1 MSVTLSEPCD
11 KIAAA
16 LVKVSSQVRV
26 VGKGRT
32 NDHDKYNYSE
42 LLDYV
47 KATGQALTDCGL
59 MLLSSV
65 DNTETLEVRKTQ
77 SGSSQYAVRVQL
89 TIRAVHESGQWA
101 QVSVSGEGQ
110 DRADKGIYKAI
121 TGARKYGIAC
131 LLGLATSDDPE
142 ADSTV
147 GLDTPPPG
155 QRAVASAPVA
165 APVESPKGRFA
176 GLVKGWANVAPE
188 DMKAAAM
195 QVAKACKIDLSKAT
209 DADFKQAAEYVEAH
223 RQNQTFAEWAKENA

>member
-16 LVKVSSQVRV
+16 LVKVSSQVRL
-26 VGKGRT
+26 VGKGRS
-32 NDHDKYNYSE
+32 NDHDKYTYAE

-47 KATGQALTDCGL
+47 KATGEALTACGL

-65 DNTETLEVRKTQ
+65 DNTETLETRKTQ

-101 QVSVSGEGQ
+101 QVAVSGEGQ

-142 ADSTV
+142 GDSTV

-155 QRAVASAPVA
+155 QRAVAA
-165 APVESPKGRFA
+165 APAAAPAETPKGRFA
-176 GLVKGWANVAPE
+176 GLVKGWAQVAPE
-188 DMKAAAM
+188 DTKAAAM
-195 QVAKACKIDLSKAT
+195 QVAKACGFDLTKAT
-209 DADFKQAAEYVEAH
+209 DDNFKQASEFIEAH
-223 RQNQTFAEWAKENA
+223 RQNQTFAEWAKENK